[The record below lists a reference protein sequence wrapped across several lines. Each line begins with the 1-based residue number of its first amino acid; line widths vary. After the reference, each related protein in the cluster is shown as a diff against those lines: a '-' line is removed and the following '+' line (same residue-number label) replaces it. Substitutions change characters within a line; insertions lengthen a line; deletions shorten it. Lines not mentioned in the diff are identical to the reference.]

1 MADDSK
7 TQPQQQSTTELS
19 NKMPGGIPYIIGNE
33 LAERFSYYGMK
44 TILIVFMT
52 QYLMN
57 RSGAV
62 EPMNDADATTWYHY
76 FSMANYFFPIIGAVL
91 SDVLWGK
98 YKTIISLSVVYVLG
112 HVALAVDDTRLG
124 LSIGLTL
131 IAMGSGGIKPC
142 VSAHVGDQ
150 FQKANKHLL
159 EKIFGYFYF
168 SVNLGA
174 AASSLL
180 TPVLLDNY
188 GPHLAF
194 GVPGFLMLVATVVF
208 YMGRRKFIAV
218 PPVGWSQYRHDV
230 FSPQG
235 RKAIINLSIMY
246 IFVAVFWSLF
256 DQTGSSWVLQAEQMD
271 KWVNLG
277 FVRFE
282 LLASQIQAINPLL
295 IMIFIPLF
303 TSFLYPSMNK
313 FFRLSP
319 VKKII
324 IGMFIAG
331 FSFALLAFAQIRI
344 VGGATPSI
352 LWQFFAYIILTAAEV
367 MVSITGLEFSYTQAP
382 NSMKS
387 FIMGLWLLSVA
398 LGNFIT
404 AQVSSHL
411 QNYITIGTPTYFW
424 FFAGLMFVTAIAF
437 MLVASRYKEESYI
450 QNRAEKP
457 KPLGLTAGAL
467 EPVAADNK

>member
-1 MADDSK
+1 MTKDTADV
-7 TQPQQQSTTELS
+7 
-19 NKMPGGIPYIIGNE
+19 NKMPKGIPYIIGNE

-44 TILIVFMT
+44 TILVVFMT
-52 QYLMN
+52 QYIMN
-57 RSGAV
+57 RSGTV
-62 EPMNDADATTWYHY
+62 DPMSDADATTWYHY
-76 FSMANYFFPIIGAVL
+76 FSMANYFFPILGAIL

-98 YKTIISLSVVYVLG
+98 YKTIMTLSIVYVLG

-150 FQKANKHLL
+150 FTRTKKHLL

-180 TPVLLDNY
+180 TPVLLDKF
-188 GPHLAF
+188 GPHIAF

-208 YMGRRKFIAV
+208 FMGKKVFIAV
-218 PPVGWSQYRHDV
+218 PPVGWKQYKNDV
-230 FSPQG
+230 FSKQG
-235 RKAIINLSIMY
+235 KKAIGSLSLMY
-246 IFVAVFWSLF
+246 VFVAVFWSLF

-271 KWVNLG
+271 KFVNLG
-277 FVRFE
+277 FVKFE

-295 IMIFIPLF
+295 IMLFIPSF
-303 TSFLYPSMNK
+303 TSFVYPAINK
-313 FFRLSP
+313 VFKLTAPR
-319 VKKII
+319 KII

-331 FSFALLAFAQIRI
+331 FSFALLGIAQMAI

-352 LWQFFAYIILTAAEV
+352 LWQFFAYVILTAAEV

-387 FIMGLWLLSVA
+387 FVMGLWLLSVA

-404 AQVSSHL
+404 AQVTSRL
-411 QNYITIGTPTYFW
+411 ETIIVIGTPTYFW
-424 FFAGLMFVTAIAF
+424 FFAGLMFVTALVF
-437 MLVASRYKEESYI
+437 MLIASRYKEESYI
-450 QNRAEKP
+450 QNRDEKP
-457 KPLGLTAGAL
+457 KPLSGNEGM
-467 EPVAADNK
+467 VVDMDGVDNK

>member
-1 MADDSK
+1 M
-7 TQPQQQSTTELS
+7 TNSTEDI
-19 NKMPGGIPYIIGNE
+19 NKMPKGIPYIIGNE

-44 TILIVFMT
+44 TILVVFMT
-52 QYLMN
+52 QYIMN
-57 RSGAV
+57 RSGTV
-62 EPMNDADATTWYHY
+62 DPMSDADATTWYHY
-76 FSMANYFFPIIGAVL
+76 FSMANYFFPILGAIL

-98 YKTIISLSVVYVLG
+98 YKTIMTLSIVYVLG

-150 FQKANKHLL
+150 FTKAKKHLL

-180 TPVLLDNY
+180 TPVLLDKF
-188 GPHLAF
+188 GPHIAF

-208 YMGRRKFIAV
+208 FMGRKVFIAV
-218 PPVGWSQYRHDV
+218 PPVGWKQYKNDV
-230 FSPQG
+230 FSKQG
-235 RKAIINLSIMY
+235 KKAIGSLSLMY
-246 IFVAVFWSLF
+246 VFVAVFWSLF
-256 DQTGSSWVLQAEQMD
+256 DQTGSSWVLQAENMD
-271 KWVNLG
+271 KFVNLG
-277 FVRFE
+277 FVKFE

-295 IMIFIPLF
+295 IMLFIPGF
-303 TSFLYPSMNK
+303 TSFVYPAINK
-313 FFRLSP
+313 FFKLTAPR
-319 VKKII
+319 KII

-331 FSFALLAFAQIRI
+331 FSFALLGIAQMAI

-352 LWQFFAYIILTAAEV
+352 LWQFFAYVILTAAEV

-387 FIMGLWLLSVA
+387 FVMGLWLLSVA

-404 AQVSSHL
+404 AQVTSRL
-411 QNYITIGTPTYFW
+411 ENIIVIGTPTY
-424 FFAGLMFVTAIAF
+424 
-437 MLVASRYKEESYI
+437 LVFCRPDVCYSFDIYADRIKV
-450 QNRAEKP
+450 QRGKLHP
-457 KPLGLTAGAL
+457 
-467 EPVAADNK
+467 EP

>member
-1 MADDSK
+1 MTDNTAVPSARD
-7 TQPQQQSTTELS
+7 
-19 NKMPGGIPYIIGNE
+19 KMPKGIPYIIGNE

-44 TILIVFMT
+44 TILVVFMT
-52 QYLMN
+52 QYLMS
-57 RSGAV
+57 RQGAV
-62 EPMNDADATTWYHY
+62 EPMSDADATTWYHY
-76 FSMANYFFPIIGAVL
+76 FSMANYFFPILGAIL

-98 YKTIISLSVVYVLG
+98 YRTIMTLSLVYVLG

-150 FQKANKHLL
+150 FTKINKNLL

-180 TPVLLDNY
+180 TPVLLENY

-208 YMGRRKFIAV
+208 YMGRKVFIAV
-218 PPVGWSQYRHDV
+218 PPVGWKQYKNDV
-230 FSPQG
+230 FSKQG
-235 RKAIINLSIMY
+235 KKAIVNLAIMY
-246 IFVAVFWSLF
+246 LFIAVFWSLF

-271 KWVNLG
+271 KFVNLG
-277 FVRFE
+277 FVKFE
-282 LLASQIQAINPLL
+282 LLASQIQAINPLM

-303 TSFLYPSMNK
+303 TSFLYPAINK
-313 FFRLSP
+313 VFKLTPLR
-319 VKKII
+319 KII

-331 FSFALLAFAQIRI
+331 FSFGLLAIAQIQI
-344 VGGATPSI
+344 IGGATPSI
-352 LWQFFAYIILTAAEV
+352 LWQFFAYVILTAAEV

-387 FIMGLWLLSVA
+387 FIMGLWLLSIS
-398 LGNFIT
+398 LGNLIT

-411 QNYITIGTPTYFW
+411 QNYITLGTPTYFW
-424 FFAGLMFVTAIAF
+424 FFAGLMFVTAIVF
-437 MLVASRYKEESYI
+437 MLIARRYKEESYI

-457 KPLGLTAGAL
+457 KPLTGSLEELTDMQGI
-467 EPVAADNK
+467 DNK

>member
-1 MADDSK
+1 MAEKIKDNNSA
-7 TQPQQQSTTELS
+7 
-19 NKMPGGIPYIIGNE
+19 KMPKGIPYIIGNE

-44 TILIVFMT
+44 TILVVFMT
-52 QYLMN
+52 QYIMS
-57 RSGAV
+57 RQGTV
-62 EPMNDADATTWYHY
+62 EPMTEADATTWYHY
-76 FSMANYFFPIIGAVL
+76 FSMANYFFPILGAIL

-98 YKTIISLSVVYVLG
+98 YKTIITLSVVYVLG

-150 FQKANKHLL
+150 FQEKNKHLI

-168 SVNLGA
+168 AINLGA

-180 TPVLLDNY
+180 TPVLLDKY

-194 GVPGFLMLVATVVF
+194 GVPGFLMLVATIVF
-208 YMGRRKFIAV
+208 FMGRKVFIAV
-218 PPVGWSQYRHDV
+218 PPVGWKQYKNDI
-230 FSPQG
+230 FSKQG
-235 RKAIINLSIMY
+235 KKAIINLAIMY
-246 IFVAVFWSLF
+246 CFVAVFWSLF
-256 DQTGSSWVLQAEQMD
+256 DQTGSSWVLQAERMD

-277 FVRFE
+277 FIKFE

-303 TSFLYPSMNK
+303 TSLVYPKIKSLTAI
-313 FFRLSP
+313 R
-319 VKKII
+319 KII
-324 IGMFIAG
+324 VGMFIAG
-331 FSFALLAFAQIRI
+331 FSFAVLAIAQYEIME
-344 VGGATPSI
+344 GGTPSI
-352 LWQFFAYIILTAAEV
+352 LWQFFAYVILTAAEV

-404 AQVSSHL
+404 AQVSSQL
-411 QNYITIGTPTYFW
+411 QNYIPIGTPTYFW

-437 MLVASRYKEESYI
+437 ILVASRYREESYI
-450 QNRAEKP
+450 QNRDEKP
-457 KPLGLTAGAL
+457 KPLGAELAS
-467 EPVAADNK
+467 EPILADNK

>member
-1 MADDSK
+1 MTTSEN
-7 TQPQQQSTTELS
+7 TLQSS
-19 NKMPGGIPYIIGNE
+19 PVKMPKGIPYIIGNE

-44 TILIVFMT
+44 TILVVFMT
-52 QYLMN
+52 QYIMN

-62 EPMNDADATTWYHY
+62 EPMTEADATTWYHY
-76 FSMANYFFPIIGAVL
+76 FSMANYFFPIVGAII

-98 YKTIISLSVVYVLG
+98 YKTIILLSVVYVLG

-150 FQKANKHLL
+150 FQKTNKQLI

-168 SVNLGA
+168 AINLGA

-180 TPVLLDNY
+180 TPFLLDKY
-188 GPHLAF
+188 GPHIAF
-194 GVPGFLMLVATVVF
+194 GVPGFLMLVATIVF
-208 YMGRRKFIAV
+208 YKGRKVFIAV
-218 PPVGWSQYRHDV
+218 PPVGWKQYRGDV
-230 FSPQG
+230 FSKQG
-235 RKAIINLSIMY
+235 KKAIINLSIMY

-256 DQTGSSWVLQAEQMD
+256 DQTGSSWVLQAEKMD
-271 KWVNLG
+271 KFVNLG
-277 FVRFE
+277 FVKFE

-295 IMIFIPLF
+295 IMLFIPLF
-303 TSFLYPSMNK
+303 TSFLYPKLNK
-313 FFRLSP
+313 FFKLTAIR
-319 VKKII
+319 KII

-331 FSFALLAFAQIRI
+331 FSFGLLAIAQYQISA
-344 VGGATPSI
+344 GGTPTI
-352 LWQFFAYIILTAAEV
+352 LWQFFAYVILTAAEV

-404 AQVSSHL
+404 AQVSSRL
-411 QNYITIGTPTYFW
+411 QDYITIGTPLYFW
-424 FFAGLMFVTAIAF
+424 FFAGLMFVTACAF
-437 MLVASRYKEESYI
+437 ILVAYRYKEESYI
-450 QNRAEKP
+450 QNRDEKP
-457 KPLGLTAGAL
+457 KPLSAGEIL
-467 EPVAADNK
+467 SEPIMTDNK

>member
-1 MADDSK
+1 MTKDTADV
-7 TQPQQQSTTELS
+7 
-19 NKMPGGIPYIIGNE
+19 NKMPKGIPYIIGNE

-44 TILIVFMT
+44 TILVVFMT
-52 QYLMN
+52 QYIMN
-57 RSGAV
+57 RSGTV
-62 EPMNDADATTWYHY
+62 DPMSDADATTWYHY
-76 FSMANYFFPIIGAVL
+76 FSMANYFFPILGAIL

-98 YKTIISLSVVYVLG
+98 YKTIMTLSIVYVLG

-150 FQKANKHLL
+150 FTKAKKHLL

-180 TPVLLDNY
+180 TPVLLDKF
-188 GPHLAF
+188 GPHIAF

-208 YMGRRKFIAV
+208 FMGKKVFIAV
-218 PPVGWSQYRHDV
+218 PPVGWKQYKNDV
-230 FSPQG
+230 FSKQG
-235 RKAIINLSIMY
+235 KKAIGSLSLMY
-246 IFVAVFWSLF
+246 VFVAVFWSLF

-271 KWVNLG
+271 KFVNLG
-277 FVRFE
+277 FVKFE

-295 IMIFIPLF
+295 IMLFIPSF
-303 TSFLYPSMNK
+303 TSFVYPAINK
-313 FFRLSP
+313 VFKLTAPR
-319 VKKII
+319 KII

-331 FSFALLAFAQIRI
+331 FSFALLGIAQMAI

-352 LWQFFAYIILTAAEV
+352 LWQFFAYVILTAAEV

-387 FIMGLWLLSVA
+387 FVMGLWLLSVA

-404 AQVSSHL
+404 AQVTSRL
-411 QNYITIGTPTYFW
+411 ETIIVIGTPTYFW
-424 FFAGLMFVTAIAF
+424 FFAGLMFVTALVF
-437 MLVASRYKEESYI
+437 MLIASRYKEESYI
-450 QNRAEKP
+450 QNRDEKP
-457 KPLGLTAGAL
+457 KPLSGNEGM
-467 EPVAADNK
+467 VVDMDGVDNK

>member
-1 MADDSK
+1 MTKDTADV
-7 TQPQQQSTTELS
+7 
-19 NKMPGGIPYIIGNE
+19 NKMPKGIPYIIGNE

-44 TILIVFMT
+44 TILVVFMT
-52 QYLMN
+52 QYIMN
-57 RSGAV
+57 RSGTV
-62 EPMNDADATTWYHY
+62 DPMSDADATTWYHY
-76 FSMANYFFPIIGAVL
+76 FSMANYFFPILGAIL

-98 YKTIISLSVVYVLG
+98 YKTIMTLSVVYVLG

-150 FQKANKHLL
+150 FTNAKKHLL

-180 TPVLLDNY
+180 TPVLLDKY
-188 GPHLAF
+188 GPHIAF

-208 YMGRRKFIAV
+208 FMGRKVFIAV
-218 PPVGWSQYRHDV
+218 PPVGWKQYKNDV
-230 FSPQG
+230 FSKQG
-235 RKAIINLSIMY
+235 KKAIGSLSLMY
-246 IFVAVFWSLF
+246 VFVAVFWSLF

-271 KWVNLG
+271 KFVNLG
-277 FVRFE
+277 FVKFE

-295 IMIFIPLF
+295 IMLFIPAF
-303 TSFLYPSMNK
+303 TSFVYPAINK
-313 FFRLSP
+313 VLKLTAPR
-319 VKKII
+319 KII

-331 FSFALLAFAQIRI
+331 FSFALLGIAQMAI

-352 LWQFFAYIILTAAEV
+352 LWQFFAYVILTAAEV

-387 FIMGLWLLSVA
+387 FVMGLWLLSVA

-404 AQVSSHL
+404 AQVTSRL
-411 QNYITIGTPTYFW
+411 ETIIVIGTPTYFW
-424 FFAGLMFVTAIAF
+424 FFAGLMFVTALIF
-437 MLVASRYKEESYI
+437 MLIASRYKEESYI
-450 QNRAEKP
+450 QNRNEKP
-457 KPLGLTAGAL
+457 KPLSGTEGMITDMDG
-467 EPVAADNK
+467 VDNK

>member
-1 MADDSK
+1 M
-7 TQPQQQSTTELS
+7 TTEKTVQPS
-19 NKMPGGIPYIIGNE
+19 SSKMPKGIPYIIGNE

-44 TILIVFMT
+44 TILVVFMT
-52 QYLMN
+52 QYIMN
-57 RSGAV
+57 RQGTV
-62 EPMNDADATTWYHY
+62 EPMTEADATTWYHY
-76 FSMANYFFPIIGAVL
+76 FSMANYFFPIIGAII

-98 YKTIISLSVVYVLG
+98 YKTIITLSVVYVLG

-124 LSIGLTL
+124 LTIGLTL

-150 FQKANKHLL
+150 FQQVNKHLI

-168 SVNLGA
+168 SINLGA

-180 TPVLLDNY
+180 TPFLLDRY

-194 GVPGFLMLVATVVF
+194 GVPGFLMLVATIVF
-208 YMGRRKFIAV
+208 YMGHKVFIAV
-218 PPVGWSQYRHDV
+218 PPVGWKQYKNDV
-230 FSPQG
+230 FSSQG
-235 RKAIINLSIMY
+235 RKAIFNLSIMY

-256 DQTGSSWVLQAEQMD
+256 DQTGSSWVLQAERMD
-271 KWVNLG
+271 KFVNLG
-277 FVRFE
+277 FVKFE

-303 TSFLYPSMNK
+303 TSLVYPKIKSLTAI
-313 FFRLSP
+313 R
-319 VKKII
+319 KII
-324 IGMFIAG
+324 VGMFIAG
-331 FSFALLAFAQIRI
+331 FSFAVLAVAQIQI
-344 VGGATPSI
+344 SNGATPSI
-352 LWQFFAYIILTAAEV
+352 LWQFFAYVILTAAEV

-387 FIMGLWLLSVA
+387 FVMGLWLLSVA

-411 QNYITIGTPTYFW
+411 QDYIPIGTPTFFW
-424 FFAGLMFVTAIAF
+424 FFAGLMFVTACAF
-437 MLVASRYKEESYI
+437 ILIASRYKAESYI
-450 QNRAEKP
+450 QNRDEKP
-457 KPLGLTAGAL
+457 KPLGLEKLT
-467 EPVAADNK
+467 EPILAENK